1 MDPLSTFLQQ
11 NLLVLLNYYDN
22 QAKTIRAAVS
32 LDLFE
37 HDYRSIASAIY
48 DYLDRYK
55 TPPKDHLI
63 DLFEDVLNDEKD
75 AKAKRKAQHLSTI
88 LHEIHSNQNKVNSK
102 YVMDSLGKWIRHQE
116 LMRATLQV
124 AEVIEDRK
132 ITDEKIYQVE
142 QIFSTALKKKIELF
156 DPGTFLGGLKG
167 LDFLQE
173 EERDTFRTGI
183 DVLDHENVCPQ
194 RQNLLLFVG
203 LPKMGKTWFLVN
215 IGKQAV
221 KDGHKVLH
229 ISLEMSERQISKRY
243 HQAIFAIAQHR
254 KENSTKTKFRIAEV
268 DDDNRGIKK
277 GDIRSIRLSPYDPK
291 HSLDDSDIS
300 KYLTSRRRRLERRL
314 NRIEIKSFPT
324 GQMTLPMLES
334 HLDNLESQY
343 HFVPDLLLIDYPQLM
358 KIDVRNHRLELGK
371 IVQNLRGIGVER
383 NMAVVAVS
391 QSNRGGMGTLRSG
404 KAVITLDQIA
414 EDFSQSQTADIILSY
429 NRTPEEKAFGLA
441 RIYVAAAREEEGEF
455 TVLIAQHYESGQ
467 FCTRAHRMNKRTQKF
482 LLDRLYVESEE
493 D

>member
-1 MDPLSTFLQQ
+1 MEPLSNFLQQ
-11 NLLVLLNYYDN
+11 NLLVLLNYYDP
-22 QAKTIRAAVS
+22 QAKIIRAAVS

-55 TPPKDHLI
+55 TTPKDHLP
-63 DLFEDVLNDEKD
+63 DLFDLVLNDKKD
-75 AKAKRKAQHLSTI
+75 DKAKRRAQHLSAI
-88 LHEIHSNQNKVNSK
+88 LYEIHDNENKVNSK
-102 YVMDSLGKWIRHQE
+102 YVMDSLEKWIRHQE
-116 LMRATLQV
+116 LMKATLEV

-132 ITDEKIYQVE
+132 ITDEKIQQVE
-142 QIFSTALKKKIELF
+142 KIFSSALKKRIELF
-156 DPGTFLGGLKG
+156 DPGTFLGGPKG

-183 DVLDHENVCPQ
+183 DILDHENLCPQ

-215 IGKQAV
+215 LGKQAV

-243 HQAIFAIAQHR
+243 HQAIFAVAQHR
-254 KENSTKTKFRIAEV
+254 KEDSLKTKIELRRK
-268 DDDNRGIKK
+268 DNETRGIKK
-277 GDIRSIRLSPYDPK
+277 GDIRFIRQIPYKPG
-291 HSLDDSDIS
+291 HSLEDPDIY
-300 KYLTSRRRRLERRL
+300 KYLLSRRRRFERKL

-324 GQMTLPMLES
+324 GQMTISMLES

-343 HFVPDLLLIDYPQLM
+343 GFVPDLMLIDYPQLM
-358 KIDVRNHRLELGK
+358 KISVQNYRLELGK

-391 QSNRGGMGTLRSG
+391 QSTRAGMRNKTG
-404 KAVITLDQIA
+404 KSVITLDQIA
-414 EDFSQSQTADIILSY
+414 EDFSQSHTADVVLSY
-429 NRTPEEKAFGLA
+429 NQTSEEKSLGLA

-467 FCTRAHRMNKRTQKF
+467 FCTRAVRMSKRVQEY
-482 LLDRLYVESEE
+482 LLDRLYSSDEK